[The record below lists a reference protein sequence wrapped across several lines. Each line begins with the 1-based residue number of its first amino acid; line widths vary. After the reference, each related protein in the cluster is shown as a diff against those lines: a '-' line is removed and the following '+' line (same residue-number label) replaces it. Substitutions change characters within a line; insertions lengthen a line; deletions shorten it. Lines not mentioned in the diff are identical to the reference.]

1 MGISEV
7 EFLGPDDESEPE
19 PDDAA
24 RPDANRDPEAGAGA
38 GADPRSGS
46 ARSEREDVGSEPPH
60 RRFQLPPA
68 LRRSPAFALGRRLRA
83 AGWVTPA
90 TVLLAV
96 LILAVGGGAYAVTR
110 HQAQAGDD
118 FDVALVSAQYTLRQD
133 ASGLDLSIAVQNNGS
148 AMIEL
153 TGVSVE
159 QPGLIRFSQNEQ
171 APGIFEYEAG
181 SPLQVPLG
189 LGTAI
194 TPVALAPK
202 DVEMLT
208 VPFRYDC
215 SKTTDPPVTRTVGL
229 AGFSARGASHTIR
242 LPLPLESTPWQAGDA
257 LRAALCAQPSP
268 QADLKIGYGGIGDT
282 LMELT
287 PVRFNYSVTF
297 TAPATTAVTIE
308 SVSQDNPGIAAA
320 TDPALPVTVLDGQSV
335 RLTITW
341 RVMSCV
347 IATSVHSADG
357 IEITASANQAVQSWD
372 AKLGARFTKD
382 LDGEISTVCS
392 GG

>member
-7 EFLGPDDESEPE
+7 EFLGSDDESEPE

-24 RPDANRDPEAGAGA
+24 RADADT
-38 GADPRSGS
+38 
-46 ARSEREDVGSEPPH
+46 
-60 RRFQLPPA
+60 
-68 LRRSPAFALGRRLRA
+68 SPSSSLGRRLRA
-83 AGWVTPA
+83 RGWVTPA

-96 LILAVGGGAYAVTR
+96 LILVVVGGAYAVTR
-110 HQAQAGDD
+110 HQQQGGDD

-133 ASGLDLSIAVQNNGS
+133 ASGLDLSMAVQNDGS
-148 AMIEL
+148 AMVEL
-153 TGVSVE
+153 TGVAVD

-171 APGIFEYEAG
+171 APGILEYEAG

-194 TPVALAPK
+194 TPVALAPR

-215 SKTTDPPVTRTVGL
+215 SKTTDPPVTHTVGL
-229 AGFSARGASHTIR
+229 AGFSAHGTSHTIR
-242 LPLPLESTPWQAGDA
+242 LPLPLESTPWQAGDV
-257 LRAALCAQPSP
+257 LRSALCTQPSP

-287 PVRFNYSVTF
+287 PVRFNYSVTLS
-297 TAPATTAVTIE
+297 APTTTAVTIE
-308 SVSQDNPGIAAA
+308 SISQDNPGIAAS
-320 TDPALPVTVLDGQSV
+320 TDPALPVTVLDGQTV

-341 RVMSCV
+341 RVMSCI
-347 IATSVHSADG
+347 IATSVHAADG
-357 IEITASANQAVQSWD
+357 IEITASARQAVQSWD